1 MDAKQLLEALNAY
14 YIELI
19 KLGAEREA
27 VAIKEFA
34 KRVSK

>member
-1 MDAKQLLEALNAY
+1 MTAKELLEALNAY

-19 KLGAEREA
+19 QLGADREA

>member
-1 MDAKQLLEALNAY
+1 LTAKQLLEALNAY

-19 KLGAEREA
+19 QLGADREA

>member
-19 KLGAEREA
+19 QLGAEREA

>member
-14 YIELI
+14 YIELM
-19 KLGAEREA
+19 KLGADREA

>member
-14 YIELI
+14 YIELM

-34 KRVSK
+34 KRVLK

>member
-1 MDAKQLLEALNAY
+1 MTAKQLLEALNAY

-19 KLGAEREA
+19 QMGADREA